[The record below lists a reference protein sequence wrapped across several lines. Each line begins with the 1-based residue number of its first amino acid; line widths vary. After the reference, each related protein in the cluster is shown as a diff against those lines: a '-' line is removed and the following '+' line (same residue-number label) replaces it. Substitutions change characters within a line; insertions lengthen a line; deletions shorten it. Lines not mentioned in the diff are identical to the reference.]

1 MYKRIYIF
9 NKKDFKLFKKTEE
22 FKNFKENDI
31 YKTKNHKGQMIY
43 TLYKWE
49 DE

>member
-1 MYKRIYIF
+1 MYKRTYIF

-22 FKNFKENDI
+22 FKTFTENNI
-31 YKTKNHKGQMIY
+31 YKTKNHKGQKIY

-49 DE
+49 DK